1 MGNQQKKLSTLFSPS
16 RTALYCTISA
26 PLKSKD
32 AYNSASNLYTNVVG
46 YQTQG
51 TASSGFAMKAASFE
65 TVGAVDGSAT
75 LADLKITG
83 YDPYDEVEDEGG
95 TSGQFS
101 IQFLN
106 ASGKT
111 TATYQ
116 WFDDDVTTGWKSA
129 GSVVD
134 ASTVKLPAAGAV
146 WTKGAGL
153 SITSSGAVSDADIVK
168 NFDSAG
174 FAAVGNTT
182 PVAVTLA
189 DLAVTGYD
197 PYDEVED
204 EGGTSGQFSIQFL
217 DANGRTTATYQWF
230 DDDVT
235 TGWKSGGVVV
245 DATSVTIPAGTGVWV
260 KGAGLTL
267 TIPSPIPAP

>member
-1 MGNQQKKLSTLFSPS
+1 
-16 RTALYCTISA
+16 
-26 PLKSKD
+26 
-32 AYNSASNLYTNVVG
+32 
-46 YQTQG
+46 
-51 TASSGFAMKAASFE
+51 MKAASFE
-65 TVGAVDGSAT
+65 SIGAADGSAT
-75 LADLKITG
+75 LADIKISG
-83 YDPYDEVEDEGG
+83 YDAYDPVEDEGG

-111 TATYQ
+111 TATYS

-134 ASTVKLPAAGAV
+134 ASTIKLPAAGAV
-146 WTKGAGL
+146 WTYGAGF

-168 NFDSAG
+168 NFSASG
-174 FAAVGNTT
+174 FDAVGNTT
-182 PVAVTLA
+182 PVDVTLA
-189 DLAVTGYD
+189 DLAVTGYE
-197 PYDEVED
+197 PYDEVSD

-217 DANGRTTATYQWF
+217 NANGRTTATYSWF

-245 DATSVTIPAGTGVWV
+245 DPTKVTIPAGTGVWV
-260 KGAGLTL
+260 FGAGLTL
-267 TIPSPIPAP
+267 TIPSPLPVQ

>member
-1 MGNQQKKLSTLFSPS
+1 MKKLMVAAAAALTATIGFSVES
-16 RTALYCTISA
+16 
-26 PLKSKD
+26 
-32 AYNSASNLYTNVVG
+32 SNIVG
-46 YQTQG
+46 YQTQS

-65 TVGAVDGSAT
+65 SIGAADGSAT

-83 YDPYDEVEDEGG
+83 YDPYDEEEDEGG
-95 TSGQFS
+95 TSGQFM

-106 ASGKT
+106 ASGQM
-111 TATYQ
+111 TATYS
-116 WFDDDVTTGWKSA
+116 WFDDDVTTGWKSS
-129 GSVVD
+129 GSVID

-153 SITSSGAVSDADIVK
+153 SMTSSGAVPDADIVK
-168 NFDSAG
+168 NFAASG

-182 PVAVTLA
+182 PVDLTLA

-197 PYDEVED
+197 PYDEEED
-204 EGGTSGQFSIQFL
+204 EGGTSGQFMIQFL
-217 DANGRTTATYQWF
+217 NAQGQMTATYSWF

-235 TGWKSGGVVV
+235 TGWKSGGSVI
-245 DATSVTIPAGTGVWV
+245 DATKVTIPAGTGVWV

-267 TIPSPIPAP
+267 TIPSPIPAE

>member
-1 MGNQQKKLSTLFSPS
+1 MTTSKPKNGGRKYLFCTLLHDF
-16 RTALYCTISA
+16 CTFK
-26 PLKSKD
+26 LKSTRFPKKFKP
-32 AYNSASNLYTNVVG
+32 STNVG

-51 TASSGFAMKAASFE
+51 TAATGFAMKAASFE
-65 TVGAVDGSAT
+65 TINAADGSAT
-75 LADLKITG
+75 LADIKITG
-83 YDPYDEVEDEGG
+83 YDPYDADEDEGG

-106 ASGKT
+106 ASGKM

-116 WFDDDVTTGWKSA
+116 WFDDDERVGWISG

-134 ASTVKLPAAGAV
+134 ASTVKLPAASAV

-168 NFDSAG
+168 NFAASG
-174 FAAVGNTT
+174 FDAVGNTT
-182 PVAVTLA
+182 PVDVTLA

-197 PYDEVED
+197 PYDEETD

-217 DANGRTTATYQWF
+217 NAQGKMTATYQWF
-230 DDDVT
+230 DDDERQ
-235 TGWKSGGVVV
+235 GWVSGGSIV
-245 DATSVTIPAGTGVWV
+245 DATKVTIPAGTGVWV

-267 TIPSPIPAP
+267 TIPTPVPAE